1 MSDPNMN
8 EKQSSA
14 GHSGAFDVVEK
25 RLIHHLTNKN
35 ERNKLF
41 LRK

>member
-1 MSDPNMN
+1 MN

-25 RLIHHLTNKN
+25 KAYPSFD
-35 ERNKLF
+35 KQ
-41 LRK
+41 K